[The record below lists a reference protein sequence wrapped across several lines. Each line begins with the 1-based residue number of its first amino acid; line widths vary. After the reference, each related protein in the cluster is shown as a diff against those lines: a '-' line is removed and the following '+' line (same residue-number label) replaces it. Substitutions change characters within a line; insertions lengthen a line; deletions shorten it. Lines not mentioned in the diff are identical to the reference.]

1 MTIARPRRVQQLLN
15 NGLERLL
22 ADDPRAMV
30 IGEDVV
36 DPYGGAFKVT
46 RGLSTAYPDR
56 VLSTPISE
64 AGIVGLGIGL
74 ALGGFRPVV
83 EIMFGDF
90 VTLAVDQVVNQAS
103 KIVSM
108 YNERVDLPLTVR
120 TPMGGRR
127 GYGPTHS
134 QTLERLFFGLP
145 GVDVYAASNLCDPGG
160 MLYGVASGAA
170 NLSLF
175 IENKLLYALPLLTD
189 GQLMSMRL
197 TATVTDGVAPTWT
210 LSHSASPD
218 VTLAAYGGMVPL
230 ALEAAAI
237 LLEREGL
244 HCDLVVPHRISPL
257 DADPLLASLRAS
269 RRLVV
274 AEESATPWGW
284 GAEVVAACSSV
295 RLDAPPQR
303 VGARL
308 SPIPA
313 RRDRED
319 RVLPQVEDIVAAAVA
334 TVDVDYA

>member
-1 MTIARPRRVQQLLN
+1 MTVVHAPRIQKLLN
-15 NGLERLL
+15 GGLDRLL
-22 ADDPRAMV
+22 AEDPRAMV

-46 RGLSTAYPDR
+46 QGLSTTYPDR

-90 VTLAVDQVVNQAS
+90 VTLAVDQIVNQAS

-108 YNERVDLPLTVR
+108 YNETVELPVTVR
-120 TPMGGRR
+120 APMGGRR

-145 GVDVYAASNLCDPGG
+145 GVDVFAVSNLCDPGE
-160 MLYGVASGAA
+160 MLFDVVSRSK
-170 NLSLF
+170 NFSLF
-175 IENKLLYALPLLTD
+175 VENKLLYSQPVLTKE
-189 GQLMSMRL
+189 QLASRNF
-197 TATVTDGVAPTWT
+197 TVTRTPGPASTWT
-210 LSHSASPD
+210 LSHSPEPD
-218 VTLAAYGGMVPL
+218 VTLVAYGGMVPL
-230 ALEAAAI
+230 ALEAADI
-237 LLEREGL
+237 LLGREGL
-244 HCDLVVPHRISPL
+244 RCELVVPHRVSPL
-257 DADPLLASLRAS
+257 DTEPVLASLRRS

-274 AEESATPWGW
+274 AEESIMDWGW

-303 VGARL
+303 VGALL

-319 RVLPQVEDIVAAAVA
+319 EMLPQVEDIVAAAID
-334 TVDVDYA
+334 TVDVDYV

>member
-1 MTIARPRRVQQLLN
+1 MTIAHAPRIQKLLN
-15 NGLERLL
+15 SGLDRLL
-22 ADDPRAMV
+22 SEDPRAML
-30 IGEDVV
+30 IGEDIV

-46 RGLSTAYPDR
+46 QGLSTSYPDR

-90 VTLAVDQVVNQAS
+90 VTLAVDQIVNQAS

-108 YNERVDLPLTVR
+108 YNETVELPVTVR

-145 GVDVYAASNLCDPGG
+145 GVDVFAVSNLCDPGE
-160 MLYGVASGAA
+160 MLFDVVSRSK
-170 NLSLF
+170 NFSLF
-175 IENKLLYALPLLTD
+175 VENKLLYSQPVLTQE
-189 GQLMSMRL
+189 QLSSKNF
-197 TATVTDGVAPTWT
+197 TVTTTSGPVSTWT
-210 LSHSASPD
+210 LSYSPEPD
-218 VTLAAYGGMVPL
+218 VTLVAYGGMVPL

-237 LLEREGL
+237 LLDREGL
-244 HCDLVVPHRISPL
+244 HCELVVPHRVSPL
-257 DADPLLASLRAS
+257 DTEPVLASLRRS

-274 AEESATPWGW
+274 VEESLMDWGW

-303 VGARL
+303 VGALL

-319 RVLPQVEDIVAAAVA
+319 TMLPQVEDIVAAAIN
-334 TVDVDYA
+334 TVDVDYV